1 MKKIEPTPAE
11 DRLLQQEVAQYIAVT
26 QIMIGMRRSIESIEA
41 WEKRTKGGDHHADQ
55 ERKTAGPEAH

>member
-1 MKKIEPTPAE
+1 MKKIKPTPAD

-26 QIMIGMRRSIESIEA
+26 QIMIGMRRSIEA